1 MLANPFLPKDEYCES
16 QLEQI
21 MQHVLACHKL
31 MVIDGIPIAN
41 NENKIR
47 NRLIKN
53 YLMNQKVKNKIG
65 ISGFR
70 FFPEVAIIDDND
82 DEIGYTDIHVV
93 LGGSHFDNDD
103 AVFILECKRLD
114 GKGGLG
120 QDNLNGK
127 YVNNGI
133 MRFTSDPEK
142 YPSYFRINGMIG
154 FCVRP
159 FDVQINTIQKLNQH
173 LVQWC
178 PNEIINPIV
187 QEIFIDNFE
196 YTYSSVHRIT
206 SSQKVIKLYHLMLD
220 TSSLHE

>member
-1 MLANPFLPKDEYCES
+1 MLANPFAPKDDYCEYEL
-16 QLEQI
+16 QQI
-21 MQHVLACHKL
+21 MQHVLSCHNL
-31 MVIDGIPIAN
+31 MIFDGVSIAN

-65 ISGFR
+65 ITGFR

-82 DEIGYTDIHVV
+82 DEVGYTDIHVV

-114 GKGGLG
+114 GKGDLG
-120 QDNLNGK
+120 KDNLNGK

-133 MRFTSDPEK
+133 MRFTSEQ
-142 YPSYFRINGMIG
+142 YPSYFRLNAMIG
-154 FCVRP
+154 FCVEP
-159 FDVQINTIQKLNQH
+159 FDININTNQKLNQH
-173 LVQWC
+173 LTQWC
-178 PNEIINPIV
+178 PNEILSPIV
-187 QEIFIDNFE
+187 QELFIDDFE

-206 SSQKVIKLYHLMLD
+206 SSQKAIKLYHLMLD
-220 TSSLHE
+220 TSSLH